1 MIGVVIFTAGLS
13 GFTPMAV
20 VQIGAAVFG
29 FGLSWLDVSLWSK
42 TASNY
47 EGYRLKQVMG

>member
-1 MIGVVIFTAGLS
+1 MIGVIIFAAGLS

-20 VQIGAAVFG
+20 VQIGAVVFG
-29 FGLSWLDVSLWSK
+29 FGLSWLGVRLWSK

-47 EGYRLKQVMG
+47 NGCLLPEAMS